1 MRFCRFKAAEKV
13 AYGIVEGPEV
23 VELRG
28 SPFDRYDRTAIRRPL
43 DRVKLLVPCTPRMI
57 YTPGIN
63 YTTHAKEAAE
73 KQGKEFVPPPQ
84 PVVDHR
90 STTALLAHNEAIA
103 LPKDS
108 SGEVHYEGEVVTVI
122 GKQARSVPEDKAQEY
137 ILGYTIGNDLTD
149 RAWHRAD
156 GTNWRSKNADT
167 FKPVGPWIDTSV
179 NLNLAYTAVSL
190 NGKKVSEFTTN
201 AMLFKPAK
209 VVSFI
214 SRYVTLYPGDLIFMG
229 TDGHTE
235 PVKPGDTIEI
245 EIRGLGVLRNS
256 VVAEA

>member
-1 MRFCRFKAAEKV
+1 MRFCRFKAAEKI
-13 AYGIVEGPEV
+13 AYGVIEGPEV
-23 VELRG
+23 IELRG
-28 SPFDRYDRTAIRRPL
+28 SPFDHFDRTAVRRPL
-43 DRVKLLVPCTPRMI
+43 ERVKLLTPCTPRMI

-63 YTTHAKEAAE
+63 YTTHAKEVAE
-73 KQGKEFVPPPQ
+73 RQGKEFVPPPQ

-90 STTALLAHNEAIA
+90 SPMALIAHNEPIV

-108 SGEVHYEGEVVTVI
+108 SGQVHFEGEVVTVI
-122 GKQARSVPEDKAQEY
+122 GKQARKVAEDRAQEY

-149 RAWHRAD
+149 RVWHHAD

-167 FKPVGPWIDTSV
+167 FKPMGPWIDTAV

-190 NGKKVSEFTTN
+190 NGNKVSEFTTN
-201 AMLFKPAK
+201 AMLFSPAK

-214 SRYVTLYPGDLIFMG
+214 SQYVTLYPGDLIFMG

-235 PVKPGDTIEI
+235 PVKAGDVIEI
-245 EIRGLGVLRNS
+245 EIRGLGVLRNPVTS
-256 VVAEA
+256 EQ